1 MEHKM
6 GEDTCINI
14 IFDNRYSD
22 DYERLLAE
30 FKTQGIEQF
39 RFWDAV
45 VIATKPSYECINASH
60 KKIVRWAKEKELS
73 ECIIMEQDCT
83 FPSKYGWQHFLN
95 NKPQEFDIYSAATY
109 VEDTNNKNILCGF
122 QLYIVNNSFYDA
134 FLSVDDKL
142 HIDTEVANLKGDFHV
157 CRPFAALQRPG
168 WSSNNMAQVN
178 YNSLLKPE
186 DIYQ

>member
-1 MEHKM
+1 MRVNV
-6 GEDTCINI
+6 IL
-14 IFDNRYSD
+14 DNRYPD
-22 DYERLLAE
+22 DYERLLKE
-30 FKTQGIEQF
+30 FETQGITDYH
-39 RFWDAV
+39 FWDAV
-45 VIATKPSYECINASH
+45 VISTKPAYECINASH
-60 KKIVRWAKEKELS
+60 KKIIRWAKEKGED
-73 ECIIMEQDCT
+73 CVCIMEQDCT
-83 FPSKYGWQHFLN
+83 FPAKDGWQHFLK
-95 NKPQEFDIYSAATY
+95 NKPEHFDIYSAATY
-109 VEDTNNKNILCGF
+109 VEDANDKNILCGF
-122 QLYIVNNSFYDA
+122 QLYLVSSSFYEA